1 MIRNIIV
8 YIFIYI
14 FLTGCDTNIMT
25 PDLTFLDIYLDDY
38 QDSNGYYHVENNEVS
53 YHRVKYLTTP
63 EQRVSWGSDD
73 TFIVDWMFNTYE
85 EPIINYSTYS
95 NQYGEGQQLF
105 YLNQEAIGDTM
116 VIVGYIN
123 ENVWDYLYFIIK

>member
-1 MIRNIIV
+1 
-8 YIFIYI
+8 
-14 FLTGCDTNIMT
+14 
-25 PDLTFLDIYLDDY
+25 
-38 QDSNGYYHVENNEVS
+38 
-53 YHRVKYLTTP
+53 
-63 EQRVSWGSDD
+63 
-73 TFIVDWMFNTYE
+73 MFNTYE